1 MNTRT
6 YEEVIDS
13 QAFREDLADLNHAIA
28 EGLNRAGEPVAING
42 NVCYGHMQP
51 DFHLSDLE
59 PGMEPKRR
67 ALHLLAQDSSCFVEV
82 GVAGGHAAL
91 LALHSNPA
99 LKFIGIDLGQRLRAS
114 WPPVDIYVPIVFKW
128 LEDRFPGRVKLY
140 MSDAIDG
147 LRQAAAEQP
156 FGPIDLLHLDALK
169 KTRIQEVEA
178 VWSGLAGRCHLLQG
192 DNKNGHVQASSEKM
206 IAEGR
211 ARRVTSSS
219 FQDIQSATYDVL
231 TTGPDIVASKVSFEN
246 LMGQRILLCVCHQ
259 DDETLFCGSTLSRL
273 KGKADV
279 TVASFFRP
287 APNRRDTNTREAA
300 MQRVCDAVGARR
312 VQFPFAVEEDHR
324 RLRRFIK
331 MPSEPA
337 DNPPELLRPL
347 HRHPLF
353 DLLNGSAF
361 ALMQQVRPSTIIT
374 HNHVGEYGHIEHVL
388 LHHAVMQAARR
399 YQDANVLSFGV
410 GLRDADFV
418 VPSWPERKN
427 QLFDEYMPQWKGRN
441 MYDFALSDE
450 GFTKQDLSDDG

>member
-1 MNTRT
+1 VNTST

-13 QAFREDLADLNHAIA
+13 RAFREDLADLNHAIA
-28 EGLNRAGEPVAING
+28 EGLMRAGEPVAING
-42 NVCYGHMQP
+42 NVCYGHMQQ
-51 DFHLSDLE
+51 DFHLGDLI

-67 ALHLLAQDSSCFVEV
+67 AVHLLAQDSSCFVEV

-91 LALHSNPA
+91 LALHSNPE

-140 MSDAIDG
+140 LSDAIDG
-147 LRQAAAEQP
+147 LRQAAKEQP
-156 FGPIDLLHLDALK
+156 FGRIDMLHLDAMK
-169 KTRIQEVEA
+169 KTRVEEVEA
-178 VWSGLAGRCHLLQG
+178 VWPGLAGQCYLLQG

-206 IAEGR
+206 IAQGR
-211 ARRVTSSS
+211 ARRITSAQ
-219 FQDIQSATYDVL
+219 FRDIQSATYDVL
-231 TTGPDIVASKVSFEN
+231 ALGPDVDAGKVSLEN

-273 KGKADV
+273 KGNADV

-312 VQFPFAVEEDHR
+312 IQFPFAVESDHR

-331 MPSEPA
+331 MPSQPA
-337 DNPPELLRPL
+337 ENPPELLRPL
-347 HRHPLF
+347 GRHPLF
-353 DLLNGSAF
+353 ELLSGSAF
-361 ALMQQVRPSTIIT
+361 ALMRQYKPSTIIT

-388 LHHAVMQAARR
+388 LHHAVMRAARR
-399 YQDANVLSFGV
+399 YKDASVLSFGV
-410 GLRDADFV
+410 GLSEADLV
-418 VPSWPERKN
+418 VPSWPEQKN
-427 QLFDEYMPQWKGRN
+427 QLFDEYLPQWKGRN
-441 MYDFALSDE
+441 LYDFALSDE
-450 GFTKQDLSDDG
+450 GFVQQDLSSNG